1 MILHIEYLYWMVGAL
16 LLAVAG
22 FTLADRDHPR
32 RFGSAAFWGLFGI
45 LFLVGDLLPAELSGA
60 MVLTMVAIAGCGR
73 LAGGQHAPLA
83 AARLQQSVKRLGG
96 KAFLPSLLV
105 PLLTVLL
112 SVAAKDV
119 KIAGIPLF
127 DPKNTT
133 LLALGLSALPALAA
147 ACWLARETPA
157 QGVRETRR
165 LLDCMGWAVLLPQ
178 LLALLGLLFADAGV
192 GKAVS
197 HVATS
202 YLPLDLRWVAV
213 LAYVLGMALFTMI
226 MGNAFAAFPVM
237 TAGIGIPF
245 LVSGHHGD
253 AAVMAAIGMFSGYC
267 GTLMTPMAANFNIVP
282 AALLEL
288 EDKHAVIKAQVPTA
302 LALLAV
308 NAVLLNWL
316 MFR

>member
-1 MILHIEYLYWMVGAL
+1 MILRIDYLYWLAGAA
-16 LLAVAG
+16 LLAVAA
-22 FTLADRDHPR
+22 FTLADRAHPR
-32 RFGSAAFWGLFGI
+32 RLGSAAFWGLFGL
-45 LFLVGDLLPAELSGA
+45 LFLAGDALPAALSGA
-60 MVLTMVAIAGCGR
+60 MVLAMVAIAGFGR
-73 LAGGQHAPLA
+73 LAAGRHAELPA
-83 AARLQQSVKRLGG
+83 ERLRQSLRRLGG
-96 KAFLPSLLV
+96 RVFLPSLLV

-112 SVAAKDV
+112 SLAAKDV
-119 KIAGIPLF
+119 RVAGAPLF
-127 DPKNTT
+127 DPANVT
-133 LLALGLSALPALAA
+133 LLALGLSCLAA
-147 ACWLARETPA
+147 LGVACLLARETPA

-192 GKAVS
+192 GKAVA
-197 HVATS
+197 HVATA
-202 YLPLDLRWVAV
+202 YLPLDTRWVAV
-213 LAYVLGMALFTMI
+213 LAYVLGMALFTMA

-245 LVSGHHGD
+245 LVVAHHGD
-253 AAVMAAIGMFSGYC
+253 PAVMAAIGMFSGYC

-288 EDKHAVIKAQVPTA
+288 PDKNAVIKAQTPTA

-308 NAVLLNWL
+308 NAGLLNWL

>member
-1 MILHIEYLYWMVGAL
+1 MILRIEYLYWLAGAV
-16 LLAVAG
+16 LLAVAA

-45 LFLVGDLLPAELSGA
+45 LFLAGDWLPAELSGA
-60 MVLTMVAIAGCGR
+60 MVLAMVAIAGLGR
-73 LAGGQHAPLA
+73 LAAGQHAPMA
-83 AARLQQSVKRLGG
+83 ADKLRQSLQRLGG
-96 KAFLPSLLV
+96 KVFLPSLLV
-105 PLLTVLL
+105 PVLTVLL
-112 SVAAKDV
+112 SVAAKEV
-119 KIAGIPLF
+119 KIAGTPLF

-133 LLALGLSALPALAA
+133 LLALGLSCLAALAA

-157 QGVRETRR
+157 QGMRETRR

-178 LLALLGLLFADAGV
+178 MLALLGLLFADAGV

-197 HVATS
+197 HVATN
-202 YLPLDLRWVAV
+202 YLPLDARWVAV

-245 LVSGHHGD
+245 LVGMHHGD

-288 EDKHAVIKAQVPTA
+288 EDKNAVIKAQVPTA